1 MKISEYIM
9 PHIGIYLQNKSD
21 FLSLADNIFS
31 NLLLKDLVDLEGKRG
46 EMFSKMTIDKFIDRE
61 LKHDHFVVRSDNN
74 NPLHKMSSGQQ
85 RKSLLQY
92 LISQKP
98 DFLVLDDIFASVDK
112 ETRAH
117 IIEQLSLI
125 ADETLFIQIFY
136 RKTDIL
142 DFIHTVVIPD
152 ESGKVQSVVGKE
164 DFIQKHQADNIR
176 PQSFE
181 LPYCLSNLEPM
192 ANPLISLNNV
202 SLSYGEKKVLN
213 GISWIIRQ
221 GEFWQ
226 LTGPVGSGK
235 SSLLSMIVGD
245 NPKGYGQDITLF
257 GRKKG
262 SGESIWDIKKHIGY
276 FTPSMLAQFKR
287 NESVEHMIVS
297 GMLDSVGLYVKP
309 TDLQTQTA
317 RKWLNLL
324 GDSYRDRKFM
334 QLSYGQQRIVMVVR
348 ALVKQPPLLILDEPT
363 TGLDDE
369 NAALFISMIRAI
381 ANTRRVA
388 VIYVSHRE
396 EPGLNPQYV
405 YTLIPDDTNGS
416 KGVTQVPQTEK

>member
-1 MKISEYIM
+1 M

-21 FLSLADNIFS
+21 FLSLTDNIFN
-31 NLLLKDLVDLEGKRG
+31 NLLLKDLVDLEGKSG
-46 EMFSKMTIDKFIDRE
+46 ELFSKITIDKFIDRE
-61 LKHDHFVVRSDNN
+61 LKHDYFVVRSDNN
-74 NPLHKMSSGQQ
+74 SPLHCMSSGQR
-85 RKSLLQY
+85 RKSLLRY

-112 ETRAH
+112 ETRAY
-117 IIEQLSLI
+117 IVEQLFLI

-136 RKTDIL
+136 RKVDIL
-142 DFIHTVVIPD
+142 DFISTVIVLD
-152 ESGKVQSVVGKE
+152 EFGKIRSVDEKK
-164 DFIQKHQADNIR
+164 DFTQKYQTDNIQQ
-176 PQSFE
+176 QSFE
-181 LPYCLSNLEPM
+181 LPYCLSNSEPV
-192 ANPLISLNNV
+192 ANPLFSLKNV

-213 GISWIIRQ
+213 GISWVIRQ

-235 SSLLSMIVGD
+235 SSLLSMIIGD

-276 FTPSMLAQFKR
+276 FTPSMLAQFRR
-287 NESVEHMIVS
+287 NESVEHMIIS

-309 TDLQTQTA
+309 TDLQVQTA

-324 GDSYRDRKFM
+324 GDSYCDKKFM

-348 ALVKQPPLLILDEPT
+348 ALIKQPPLLILDEPT

-369 NAALFISMIRAI
+369 NAALFISMICAI

-405 YTLIPDDTNGS
+405 YTLIPDDMHGS
-416 KGVTQVPQTEK
+416 RGTTSASNRK

>member
-1 MKISEYIM
+1 MM

-21 FLSLADNIFS
+21 FLSLTDNIFN
-31 NLLLKDLVDLEGKRG
+31 NLLLKDLVDLKGKSG
-46 EMFSKMTIDKFIDRE
+46 ELFSKITIDKFIDRE
-61 LKHDHFVVRSDNN
+61 LKHDYFVIRSENN
-74 NPLHKMSSGQQ
+74 SPLHKMSSGQQ
-85 RKSLLQY
+85 RKSLLRY
-92 LISQKP
+92 LINQEP

-112 ETRAH
+112 ETRAYV
-117 IIEQLSLI
+117 IEQLSLI

-136 RKTDIL
+136 RKADIL
-142 DFIHTVVIPD
+142 DFIHTVVVLD
-152 ESGKVQSVVGKE
+152 EFGKIRSVVGKE
-164 DFIQKHQADNIR
+164 DFTQKHQTDNIQQ
-176 PQSFE
+176 QSLE
-181 LPYCLSNLEPM
+181 LPYCLHNSEPV
-192 ANPLISLNNV
+192 ANPLISLKNV
-202 SLSYGEKKVLN
+202 SLSYGGKKVLN
-213 GISWIIRQ
+213 GIFWTIRQ

-287 NESVEHMIVS
+287 NESVEHMIIS
-297 GMLDSVGLYVKP
+297 GMVDSVGLYVKP
-309 TDLQTQTA
+309 TDLQIQTA

-324 GDSYRDRKFM
+324 GDSYRDKKFM
-334 QLSYGQQRIVMVVR
+334 QLSYGQQRIVMVIR
-348 ALVKQPPLLILDEPT
+348 ALIKQPPLLILDEPT

-381 ANTRRVA
+381 ANTCRIA

-405 YTLIPDDTNGS
+405 YTLIPDDVHGS
-416 KGVTQVPQTEK
+416 RGMISESD

>member
-1 MKISEYIM
+1 MKTSEYTM
-9 PHIGIYLQNKSD
+9 PHIGIYLQNKFD
-21 FLSLADNIFS
+21 FLSLIDDIFN
-31 NLLLKDLVDLEGKRG
+31 NLLLKDLVDLEGKSG
-46 EMFSKMTIDKFIDRE
+46 ELFSKITIDKFIDRE
-61 LKHDHFVVRSDNN
+61 LKHDYFVVRSDNN
-74 NPLHKMSSGQQ
+74 SPLHSMSSGQQ
-85 RKSLLQY
+85 RKSLLRY

-112 ETRAH
+112 ETRAY

-125 ADETLFIQIFY
+125 ANETLFIQIFY
-136 RKTDIL
+136 RKADIL
-142 DFIHTVVIPD
+142 DFIHTIVVLD
-152 ESGKVQSVVGKE
+152 EFGKIRSVVRKE
-164 DFIQKHQADNIR
+164 DFTQKHQTDNIR
-176 PQSFE
+176 QQSFE
-181 LPYCLSNLEPM
+181 LPYCLHNSEPV
-192 ANPLISLNNV
+192 ANPLISLKNV

-213 GISWIIRQ
+213 GISWTIRQ

-226 LTGPVGSGK
+226 LTGPIGSGK

-262 SGESIWDIKKHIGY
+262 SGESIWDIKRHIGY
-276 FTPSMLAQFKR
+276 FTPPMLAQFKR
-287 NESVEHMIVS
+287 NESVEHMIIS
-297 GMLDSVGLYVKP
+297 GMVDSVGLYIKP
-309 TDLQTQTA
+309 TDLQIQTA

-324 GDSYRDRKFM
+324 GDSYRDKKFM

-348 ALVKQPPLLILDEPT
+348 ALIKQPPLLILDEPT

-381 ANTRRVA
+381 ANTSRVA

-405 YTLIPDDTNGS
+405 YTLIPDDVYGS
-416 KGVTQVPQTEK
+416 RGK

>member
-1 MKISEYIM
+1 M
-9 PHIGIYLQNKSD
+9 PHIGIYLQNKFD
-21 FLSLADNIFS
+21 FLSLIDDIFN
-31 NLLLKDLVDLEGKRG
+31 NLLLKDLVDLEGKSG
-46 EMFSKMTIDKFIDRE
+46 ELFSKITIDKFIDRE
-61 LKHDHFVVRSDNN
+61 LKHDYFVVRSDNN
-74 NPLHKMSSGQQ
+74 SPLHSMSSGQQ
-85 RKSLLQY
+85 RKSLLRY

-112 ETRAH
+112 ETRAY

-125 ADETLFIQIFY
+125 ANETLFIQIFY
-136 RKTDIL
+136 RKADIL
-142 DFIHTVVIPD
+142 DFIHTIVVLD
-152 ESGKVQSVVGKE
+152 EFGKIRSVVRKE
-164 DFIQKHQADNIR
+164 DFTQKHQTDNIR
-176 PQSFE
+176 QQSFE
-181 LPYCLSNLEPM
+181 LPYCLHNSEPV
-192 ANPLISLNNV
+192 ANPLISLKNV

-213 GISWIIRQ
+213 GISWTIRQ

-226 LTGPVGSGK
+226 LTGPIGSGK

-262 SGESIWDIKKHIGY
+262 SGESIWDIKRHIGY
-276 FTPSMLAQFKR
+276 FTPPMLAQFKR
-287 NESVEHMIVS
+287 NESVEHMIIS
-297 GMLDSVGLYVKP
+297 GMVDSVGLYIKP
-309 TDLQTQTA
+309 TDLQIQTA

-324 GDSYRDRKFM
+324 GDSYRDKKFM

-348 ALVKQPPLLILDEPT
+348 ALIKQPPLLILDEPT

-381 ANTRRVA
+381 ANTSRVA

-405 YTLIPDDTNGS
+405 YTLIPDNVHGS
-416 KGVTQVPQTEK
+416 KGMISESD